1 MSEGLEVL
9 DAINE
14 ALCDDR
20 GRPLQNIRIRHTILL
35 DDPFPDP
42 PQLAE
47 HIPDASPEPVYAAVR
62 VVTSLDPGLGI
73 LKSSSQATEHAHPGP
88 GIDVEWIHPSKVHV
102 DPCII
107 AKGLPHEIWEF

>member
-14 ALCDDR
+14 ALCDDN

-62 VVTSLDPGLGI
+62 NKCACPCLLRPKGRQIATSAPTGSTAQLRVRNAWCRMKI
-73 LKSSSQATEHAHPGP
+73 S
-88 GIDVEWIHPSKVHV
+88 
-102 DPCII
+102 
-107 AKGLPHEIWEF
+107 